1 MDAVKYFK
9 EKARMSQNCYIGC
22 DNCLLGVASDLSDV
36 ACVDFEQLKPDEAV
50 KIVEEWAKAHPQKTR
65 KQDFFEKYPNA
76 PKDDKGYPKNTCCKE
91 LGYCMKCVYVAGSG
105 CYDCWDEP
113 PVEE

>member
-9 EKARMSQNCYIGC
+9 EKARMSQNCNIGC
-22 DNCLLGVASDLSDV
+22 DNCLLGVASDLLDV
-36 ACVDFEQLKPDEAV
+36 ACVDFEQLKPDEAE

-76 PKDDKGYPKNTCCKE
+76 PRSSNGYPTFCCKE
-91 LGYCMKCVYVAGSG
+91 VGYCKECIVGKCHK
-105 CYDCWDEP
+105 CWDEP
-113 PVEE
+113 IEK

>member
-9 EKARMSQNCYIGC
+9 EKARMSQNCNIGC
-22 DNCLLGVASDLSDV
+22 DNCLLGTASDLLDV
-36 ACVDFEQLKPDEAV
+36 ACADFEQFKPDEAV

-76 PKDDKGYPKNTCCKE
+76 PKDEKGYPKRGCCIY
-91 LGYCMKCVYVAGSG
+91 LGYYDNCKPDSIEG

-113 PVEE
+113 VEE